1 MSRSSIAEKRDQLLE
16 ILRGYGSVLVAFSA
30 GVDSTVVAKAA
41 FVACGEKAVA
51 VTGVSPSLAV
61 GELDEARQLAT
72 LIGIRHEIVETNEF
86 RNPAYLANPGNR
98 CYFCKTEL
106 YGHLGPLA
114 ESLDIHVVVNGA
126 NLDDL
131 GDYRPGTL
139 AAAENT
145 VQSPL
150 VEAGFAKWDVRELAR
165 LWNLPVFDKPAS
177 PCLSSRIAYGV
188 EVTAERVRRID
199 AAERFVSEI
208 TGINEL
214 RVRLEARDL
223 ARIEVPLTCVQKLA
237 EPAISRQ
244 LVEKFISLGFVNVTL
259 DLQGLRSGNLNSAVN
274 LPENLVSLTDLT
286 NSPLRSSRQ

>member
-1 MSRSSIAEKRDQLLE
+1 M
-16 ILRGYGSVLVAFSA
+16 
-30 GVDSTVVAKAA
+30 
-41 FVACGEKAVA
+41 
-51 VTGVSPSLAV
+51 
-61 GELDEARQLAT
+61 
-72 LIGIRHEIVETNEF
+72 
-86 RNPAYLANPGNR
+86 
-98 CYFCKTEL
+98 
-106 YGHLGPLA
+106 
-114 ESLDIHVVVNGA
+114 
-126 NLDDL
+126 
-131 GDYRPGTL
+131 
-139 AAAENT
+139 
-145 VQSPL
+145 
-150 VEAGFAKWDVRELAR
+150 
-165 LWNLPVFDKPAS
+165 FDKPAS